1 MPLNCTDRST
11 ASWREVTHKLHD
23 ENVMVTWVDAPER
36 GELLALGDRCTV
48 ELSPRIE
55 GCLLTSAAAQ
65 SPTLLTLEALRQAGL
80 ALAHVCGSAAVGVT
94 MLANAIR
101 LQWRR
106 PPEHPPVRV
115 WCSIVVTDVV
125 YRRGRLHRLTF
136 DAEICDETTPL
147 AYGHGD
153 MTCIPHA
160 VYARMRRDA
169 AMSEP
174 AGRPSQPLSDV
185 VVTDGRLTARTDW
198 DTSDRLIFDHPLDHV
213 PGMHFALAALRTH
226 AALRG
231 VDWTE
236 DRGVE
241 LQFSTLAELDGDLT
255 VSARREVGYT
265 AIDFHQGGSTV
276 ATARCPDE
284 VLA

>member
-1 MPLNCTDRST
+1 MSLNCTDRST
-11 ASWREVTHKLHD
+11 ADWREVTHKLYD
-23 ENVMVTWVDAPER
+23 ENVMVTWVDAPESD
-36 GELLALGDRCTV
+36 GPLALGDRCTV
-48 ELSPRIE
+48 ELSPRIQ
-55 GCLLTSAAAQ
+55 GCLLTSSSAQ

-106 PPEHPPVRV
+106 PPEHPPTRV

-125 YRRGRLHRLTF
+125 YRRGRLHRLRF
-136 DAEICDETTPL
+136 DAEISDETTPL

-169 AMSEP
+169 SMSEP
-174 AGRPSQPLSDV
+174 DGPSSPPLSDV
-185 VVTDGRLTARTDW
+185 VVAESRLTARTDW

-213 PGMHFALAALRTH
+213 PGMHFALAALRAH
-226 AALRG
+226 ATLRG
-231 VDWTE
+231 TDWTD

-241 LQFSTLAELDGDLT
+241 LEFSSLAELDSDLT
-255 VSARREVGYT
+255 VRARRDGGRTVV
-265 AIDFHQGGSTV
+265 DFQQGGNTI

-284 VLA
+284 LIA

>member
-55 GCLLTSAAAQ
+55 V
-65 SPTLLTLEALRQAGL
+65 
-80 ALAHVCGSAAVGVT
+80 AHVCGSAAVGVT

-136 DAEICDETTPL
+136 DAEICDQTTPL

-174 AGRPSQPLSDV
+174 AGRPHS
-185 VVTDGRLTARTDW
+185 
-198 DTSDRLIFDHPLDHV
+198 
-213 PGMHFALAALRTH
+213 
-226 AALRG
+226 
-231 VDWTE
+231 
-236 DRGVE
+236 
-241 LQFSTLAELDGDLT
+241 
-255 VSARREVGYT
+255 
-265 AIDFHQGGSTV
+265 
-276 ATARCPDE
+276 RCPMSSSPT
-284 VLA
+284 VG